1 MKSEG
6 PYKCAAVAEGI
17 DGIIYRL
24 FGPGVE
30 TLGADFSQERGAR
43 IVAVVANAAHAEG
56 RKAAEKEIEE
66 KKVVKDALLCGTGF
80 MKDGKRVPPE
90 DVYLSEAEIKLKKVE
105 KDFKELLH
113 LANEASYLN
122 QDSMAWGIK
131 YADWKKARGIE

>member
-1 MKSEG
+1 MN
-6 PYKCAAVAEGI
+6 
-17 DGIIYRL
+17 
-24 FGPGVE
+24 
-30 TLGADFSQERGAR
+30 QERPSDVPYSVSDAGCLVFR
-43 IVAVVANAAHAEG
+43 NGRGVVNFDSRRDAINAASLANRSHAEG

-66 KKVVKDALLCGTGF
+66 KKAVKDALLCGTGF

-131 YADWKKARGIE
+131 YADWKKARGIA

>member
-1 MKSEG
+1 MNSEG
-6 PYKCAAVAEGI
+6 PYKHSTYGHATGDLTRCLACA
-17 DGIIYRL
+17 Y
-24 FGPGVE
+24 
-30 TLGADFSQERGAR
+30 
-43 IVAVVANAAHAEG
+43 AEG
-56 RKAAEKEIEE
+56 RKVAEKEIEE